1 MSNIQNNGEKYVSY
15 DDFKN
20 ITLHKPTTKDVLRLM
35 SQLKG
40 DPSFFVL
47 CIFVFFESYIRHNFP
62 EYGYVD
68 DTSQDKVCFWMLE
81 KALKKYHFFMHPK
94 NKEIYYALLNKYK
107 KEHNIRIIPEE
118 DFPRVSKTINKEK
131 NEEINKLL
139 KEYNDTLKKLCS
151 LKKLSD
157 KVRHNYEVL
166 DSGLIDTVIDTF
178 KNFSKLEGFNS
189 KDIEKIPHYANWD
202 ACKAPVDNEQ
212 YNKLIE
218 EMEAISKAYKQD
230 ESKLTE
236 MALKLE
242 KEARKNQS
250 IEEEKARLQED
261 KNKLSEKYDAL
272 RQKSFDLK
280 EELKRIMN
288 NHASSSDI
296 KKLENELET
305 VKKQKDE
312 QEALLSRKQ
321 KEIDTLIKDN
331 RSLKEANESFKEEKE
346 KISKTLENTEKE
358 RLYIQKEIQ
367 QLKSQANLNSE
378 TEKKLQ
384 KLTDEYNKILAKETE
399 QENLLLEKQ
408 KEIDTLNESYED
420 LSLMNADL
428 AKQKEETENKLKEA
442 VSSSNLLLSKIQELE
457 SNPIPDNKTLKELE
471 DLKKEYAILQTEQ
484 ESQRD
489 NLKVIQEKHLKDIE
503 KLKKDAELYL
513 ENASILQAY
522 TSANRNYHSRIL
534 NLSTEQKNIIDEIYE
549 KINTHKEKNTD
560 FLIKGGPGT
569 GKTLV
574 LIKLLEK
581 IVTNEPSKKT
591 RLLTYTDALSKYN
604 QYLSEEYE
612 KKSTT
617 SKKDS
622 IKKKKNVI
630 KVMNTHIE
638 TFDSYFKPSISK
650 ILGKDIYEINQ
661 KADNYKETEEYQRL
675 LNLFKSVLKGIDTQD
690 QEIAL
695 AQALNEIWVF
705 CPTEQSYTDNSYQG
719 VNAKLTTEQIENRQ
733 KIWNYVMKVTAEL
746 NKQTALP
753 LEFAYYKIA
762 TNTDYSVLSDE
773 YKLDYLLIDE
783 IQDLSPSR
791 IRLLS
796 KLNKYACVMAG
807 DLNQSVFIKRQ
818 LSWIELGMK
827 FKDNENDPNIK
838 KLANNYRSTIPVQN
852 LANSYRRICK
862 IKDDNAVSIPFIPG
876 QRPEFAINRNLDES
890 FNNILTKVQCFIDVM
905 RFNAKDICIVVPTD
919 EDLIRIKGLLSDNHL
934 EALKI
939 DDSRFDFKKS
949 NDVIRLSTTKMVKG
963 IDSPII
969 ILLLS
974 ESFTDLSKNG
984 NTDAMSQMNSIYSC
998 ITRTMDILSI
1008 QTTEKALRS
1017 NLDSNEENA
1026 ITKLFKIWKES
1037 DPVINSV

>member
-1 MSNIQNNGEKYVSY
+1 MPNNKNENEKYVSFN
-15 DDFKN
+15 DFKD
-20 ITLHKPTTKDVLRLM
+20 ITLNKPTSKEISRLT

-40 DPSFFVL
+40 DSSFFVL
-47 CIFVFFESYIRHNFP
+47 CIFVFLESYIRHNFP
-62 EYGYVD
+62 EYRYSEDQNHDHVH
-68 DTSQDKVCFWMLE
+68 FWML
-81 KALKKYHFFMHPK
+81 KNALKKYHFFMHPK
-94 NKEIYYALLNKYK
+94 DKEIYYDLLNKYK

-139 KEYNDTLKKLCS
+139 KEYTDTLEDLCS

-157 KVRHNYEVL
+157 RVRHNYEVL

-178 KNFSKLEGFNS
+178 KKFSELEGFYS

-202 ACKAPVDNEQ
+202 DCKAPVDNEQ

-218 EMEAISKAYKQD
+218 EMETISKAYKQD

-242 KEARKNQS
+242 EEARKNQS
-250 IEEEKARLQED
+250 IEEEKALLREE
-261 KNKLSEKYDAL
+261 KNHLNEEYETL
-272 RQKSFDLK
+272 RQKSYDL
-280 EELKRIMN
+280 ELELTKIRDK
-288 NHASSSDI
+288 HGSSADI
-296 KKLENELET
+296 KKLENELKA

-312 QEALLSRKQ
+312 QETLLSKKQ
-321 KEIDTLIKDN
+321 KEIDTLTEDN
-331 RSLKEANESFKEEKE
+331 RSLKEINESFKEEKE
-346 KISKTLENTEKE
+346 KIERTLENTEKE
-358 RLYIQKEIQ
+358 RLSIQKEIQ
-367 QLKSQANLNSE
+367 QLKSQANANSE
-378 TEKKLQ
+378 TEEKLQ
-384 KLTDEYNKILAKETE
+384 KLTDDYNKILAKETE
-399 QENLLLEKQ
+399 QEKLLLDKQ
-408 KEIDTLNESYED
+408 KEIDSLNESYED
-420 LSLMNADL
+420 LTLMNADL

-457 SNPIPDNKTLKELE
+457 SNPIPDNNALKELE
-471 DLKKEYAILQTEQ
+471 DLKNKYAVLQAEQ
-484 ESQRD
+484 KSQRD
-489 NLKVIQEKHLKDIE
+489 NLKTIQDKHLKDIE

-534 NLSTEQKNIIDEIYE
+534 NLSSEQKNIINEVYE
-549 KINTHKEKNTD
+549 KITTHKEKNTD

-612 KKSTT
+612 KKSTS
-617 SKKDS
+617 SKKTS
-622 IKKKKNVI
+622 IKKKKNI
-630 KVMNTHIE
+630 TIVMDTYIE
-638 TFDSYFKPSISK
+638 TFDSYFKPSISR

-675 LNLFKSVLKGIDTQD
+675 LNLFRTVLKGIDSQD
-690 QEIAL
+690 QETAL
-695 AQALNEIWVF
+695 TQALNEIWVF

-719 VNAKLTTEQIENRQ
+719 VNAQLTTKQIENRQ

-746 NKQTALP
+746 NKQPALP

-762 TNTDYSVLSDE
+762 TNSDYSVLSDE

-852 LANSYRRICK
+852 LANNYRRICK

-876 QRPEFAINRNLDES
+876 QKPEFSINRNLDEA
-890 FNNILTKVQCFIDVM
+890 FNKILTKVKCFIEVM
-905 RFNAKDICIVVPTD
+905 RFNPKDICIVVPTD
-919 EDLIRIKGLLSDNHL
+919 ENLIRIKGLLSDNHL

-939 DDSRFDFKKS
+939 DDSRFDFRKS

-963 IDSPII
+963 IDSPVI

-998 ITRTMDILSI
+998 ITRTMDILSV
-1008 QTTEKALRS
+1008 QTTEKALKS

-1026 ITKLFKIWKES
+1026 ITKLLKIWEASK
-1037 DPVINSV
+1037 

>member
-1 MSNIQNNGEKYVSY
+1 MPNNKNENEKYVSFN
-15 DDFKN
+15 DFKD
-20 ITLHKPTTKDVLRLM
+20 ITLNKPTSKEISRLT

-47 CIFVFFESYIRHNFP
+47 CIFVFLESYIRHNFP
-62 EYGYVD
+62 EYEYDEDPTHAQV
-68 DTSQDKVCFWMLE
+68 KFWML
-81 KALKKYHFFMHPK
+81 KNALKNYHFFMYPEAT
-94 NKEIYYALLNKYK
+94 EIYNELFKKYK
-107 KEHNIRIIPEE
+107 KDNNIRYIPEE
-118 DFPRVSKTINKEK
+118 EIDAVRKIIKKAKNDKINEQ
-131 NEEINKLL
+131 L
-139 KEYNDTLKKLCS
+139 KDYNDTLEKLCS

-178 KNFSKLEGFNS
+178 KEFSKFEGFNS

-202 ACKAPVDNEQ
+202 DCKAPVDNEQ

-218 EMEAISKAYKQD
+218 EMETISNAYKQD

-242 KEARKNQS
+242 EEARKNQS
-250 IEEEKARLQED
+250 IEEEKALLRE
-261 KNKLSEKYDAL
+261 EKIHLNEEYETL
-272 RQKSFDLK
+272 RQKSYDL
-280 EELKRIMN
+280 ELELTKIRDK
-288 NHASSSDI
+288 HGSSADI
-296 KKLENELET
+296 KKLENELEV

-312 QEALLSRKQ
+312 QETLLSKKQ
-321 KEIDTLIKDN
+321 KEIDTLTEDN
-331 RSLKEANESFKEEKE
+331 RSLKEINESFKEEKE
-346 KISKTLENTEKE
+346 KIKRTLENTEKE
-358 RLYIQKEIQ
+358 RLSIQKEIQ
-367 QLKSQANLNSE
+367 QLKTQANANSE
-378 TEKKLQ
+378 TEEKLQ
-384 KLTDEYNKILAKETE
+384 KLTDDYNKILAKETE
-399 QENLLLEKQ
+399 QEKLLLDKQ
-408 KEIDTLNESYED
+408 KEIDSLNESYED
-420 LSLMNADL
+420 LTLMNADL

-457 SNPIPDNKTLKELE
+457 SNPIPDNNALKELE
-471 DLKKEYAILQTEQ
+471 DLKNKYAVLQAEQ

-489 NLKVIQEKHLKDIE
+489 NLKTIQDKHLKDIE

-513 ENASILQAY
+513 ENANILQAY

-534 NLSTEQKNIIDEIYE
+534 NLSTEQKNIINEVYE
-549 KINTHKEKNTD
+549 KITTHKEKNTD

-612 KKSTT
+612 KKSTS
-617 SKKDS
+617 SKKAS
-622 IKKKKNVI
+622 IKKKKNI
-630 KVMNTHIE
+630 TKVMDTYIE
-638 TFDSYFKPSISK
+638 TFDSYFKPSISR

-675 LNLFKSVLKGIDTQD
+675 LNLFRTVLKGIDSQD
-690 QEIAL
+690 QETAL
-695 AQALNEIWVF
+695 TQALNEIWVF

-719 VNAKLTTEQIENRQ
+719 VNAQLTTKQIENRQ

-746 NKQTALP
+746 NKQPALP

-762 TNTDYSVLSDE
+762 TNADYSVLSDE

-791 IRLLS
+791 IRLIS

-852 LANSYRRICK
+852 LANNYRRICK

-876 QRPEFAINRNLDES
+876 QKPEFSINRNLDES
-890 FNNILTKVQCFIDVM
+890 FNKILTKVKCFIDVM
-905 RFNAKDICIVVPTD
+905 RFNPKDICIVVPTD

-939 DDSRFDFKKS
+939 DDSRFDFRKS

-963 IDSPII
+963 IDSPVI

-998 ITRTMDILSI
+998 ITRTMDILSV
-1008 QTTEKALRS
+1008 QTTEKALKS

-1026 ITKLFKIWKES
+1026 ITKLLKIWEASK
-1037 DPVINSV
+1037 